1 MVPVMPTI
9 CIRAAGFGCGIEAIL
24 ELATNSGSM
33 TPSRTFQIKPRLI
46 LAMGLGF
53 AVLAAVLQH
62 FDMRVVLV
70 SLARAGLGGFVLIVL
85 AGLAAEVVLAIGIVP
100 LLPRPMPLFV
110 VVAARQL
117 RDSSADVLPITQ
129 LGGVALAAR
138 TLVLAGMGVAE
149 ASASV
154 ISDLT
159 AETFAQGLYVLMG
172 VLTSLSLLST
182 STMLSPYVGAMLGGA
197 LFLSA
202 GSIGF
207 ALFQIGGSRW
217 AAKVGERLF
226 PAALIHARAFHELVG
241 AIYRRHGRLAQSILL
256 QLAGWIASGLWLW
269 VVLKVM
275 DLSTGLWTAIAIQA
289 LVEGLRSA
297 TVFIPASVGIQE
309 AGYAALAPV
318 FGLTPEIGLAVSLL
332 RRARDIVV
340 AVPVLLIW
348 QLIEGRR
355 AAR

>member
-1 MVPVMPTI
+1 
-9 CIRAAGFGCGIEAIL
+9 
-24 ELATNSGSM
+24 M
-33 TPSRTFQIKPRLI
+33 TPSRPFQITPRLL
-46 LAMGLGF
+46 LATALGF
-53 AVLAAVLQH
+53 AVLAAVLLC
-62 FDMRVVLV
+62 FDMRLVLA
-70 SLARAGLGGFVLIVL
+70 SLARAGFGGFALVVL
-85 AGLAAEVVLAIGIVP
+85 AGLAAELVLASGIVP
-100 LLPRPMPLFV
+100 LLPRPMPLHV
-110 VVAARQL
+110 VFAARQL

-138 TLVLAGMGVAE
+138 TLVLAGMGAAE
-149 ASASV
+149 AAACV
-154 ISDLT
+154 IADLT

-172 VLTSLSLLST
+172 VLTSLSLLSA

-207 ALFQIGGSRW
+207 ALLQIGGSRW
-217 AAKVGERLF
+217 AARAGERLF
-226 PAALIHARAFHELVG
+226 PAALIHARAFHQLVA
-241 AIYRRHGRLAQSILL
+241 AIYSRRARLALSILL

-275 DLSTGLWTAIAIQA
+275 DLGTSLWTAIAIQA

-340 AVPVLLIW
+340 AVPVLLLW
-348 QLIEGRR
+348 QLIETRR